1 MLGILIALLV
11 FAAVWAGNRVM
22 NTINEPDAQTEMLR
36 PSLPGLLHTKARRE
50 LAQSC
55 PSSNLAFSHQS

>member
-36 PSLPGLLHTKARRE
+36 PSLPGCCTPKLG
-50 LAQSC
+50 
-55 PSSNLAFSHQS
+55 